1 MVVWCRSFIWAGT
14 TWLTEAVMDEQA
26 ESLSTS
32 PLWGWGSVKLGEDTL
47 GDGSRYPDSRSLT
60 GLTVIKRAE
69 EIAEGVS

>member
-1 MVVWCRSFIWAGT
+1 
-14 TWLTEAVMDEQA
+14 MDEQA